1 MAKKEEHTQNGSEQI
16 SKEVIESFKAKHG
29 DKLRVLELPKDDDY
43 EAYLDV
49 LAVVPNRSVV
59 GQFQRYK
66 NQDPKKAQEILV
78 KQCVLTHKEEILAD
92 DGLYYAAISAL
103 AELIPIREG
112 KSRKL

>member
-1 MAKKEEHTQNGSEQI
+1 MAKKEENKVGQLST
-16 SKEVIESFKAKHG
+16 EVIEKYKAKHG
-29 DKLRVLELPKDDDY
+29 DKLRVLELPMDDDY
-43 EAYLDV
+43 EEHLEV
-49 LAVVPNRSVV
+49 LAVVPGRSVV

-78 KQCVLTHKEEILAD
+78 KQCVLTSKEEILAD

-112 KSRKL
+112 KSRRL